1 MKQRKMPL
9 RKCTGCGE
17 MKEKRELIRVV
28 KAPDTKDENGE
39 IIAKGEISLD
49 LTGRKA
55 GRGAYVCRN
64 LACFEKARKAR
75 RFERSLSCKIPDEV
89 YEQMQSELA
98 AADSKQAKGFFMND
112 RILSLLGICKRAGKL
127 ITGADTTIDS
137 IRKSKAKLVIFAND
151 FSKSSKKS
159 VQTAADECNVKTM
172 DEMISLIN
180 RLENDPEL
188 YRTLQQKQRQVL
200 HTYFFDAP
208 LQSLINCL

>member
-64 LACFEKARKAR
+64 LACFEKARNAR

-98 AADSKQAKGFFMND
+98 TADS
-112 RILSLLGICKRAGKL
+112 
-127 ITGADTTIDS
+127 
-137 IRKSKAKLVIFAND
+137 
-151 FSKSSKKS
+151 
-159 VQTAADECNVKTM
+159 E
-172 DEMISLIN
+172 
-180 RLENDPEL
+180 
-188 YRTLQQKQRQVL
+188 
-200 HTYFFDAP
+200 
-208 LQSLINCL
+208 